1 MKTPIYLGVFS
12 FDDENSIII
21 KMNTI
26 TNKFHTFADV
36 QEKYFAYISKQTD
49 RDLIRQAFEFADK
62 KHAGIY
68 RKSGEPYIHHLI
80 EVAYILASLQGGPN
94 TIAAGFLHDVV
105 EDTDVTVDDIKREFN
120 DDIASLV
127 ESLTKIQQLK
137 LSHRK
142 AEDFAAEDHRKIFLG
157 MARDIRVIIIKLADR
172 LHNMR
177 TLDSLTEIRQK
188 VLSKESLEVF
198 APIAHRLGMFEIKTE
213 LEDLSIKYLEPEK
226 YRIVMEQ
233 LDKRTKNRE
242 KSLDEVIKKIA
253 DKLLSFQLQFLIE
266 SRVKGVYSIYRKVFL
281 QEHPFDEVYDILAIR
296 VITDSIAHCYEILGY
311 IHAMF
316 TPISN
321 RFKDYIAGPKPNLY
335 QSLHTTIIAKEGQVF
350 EVQIRTKEMNE
361 LAETGVAAHWRYKEG
376 TNYSPQ
382 QEQKEIE
389 EKLFWF
395 RDLITL
401 ADKDGDAKEVMEN
414 LQKDIFEAQVYVF
427 TPKGKLVELANG
439 STPIDF
445 AYRVH
450 TGLGHSAIGAL
461 VNNALV
467 PLATLLKT
475 GDVVDI
481 KTSNSSPGPN
491 EGWLKIAHTA
501 TAKNHIRKF
510 LQKKNNEMIRE
521 EKITK
526 GKGNCLDAFR
536 EYGLNEKEMLDLI
549 QQPKVLEKF
558 AMATVDDLFIG
569 MHNRNPAPAAVI
581 EFLKIKKKFVFTLGK
596 KPQNVN
602 KSPVIVPSAGKVA
615 VTLGNCC
622 TPIPGDDILGFI
634 TKGKGITV
642 HRLQCPNI
650 AGLKTRLTD
659 VHWNDALETTT
670 YPVDIRIESND
681 RPQLLVDIMGV
692 FSQVKISVLNLNAT
706 MHPST
711 LTTTVLATVAVS
723 DSKRLNDIFNVLLNI
738 AGVYQIHRVI
748 H

>member
-1 MKTPIYLGVFS
+1 MDVKKPT
-12 FDDENSIII
+12 
-21 KMNTI
+21 
-26 TNKFHTFADV
+26 FHTFADV
-36 QEKYFAYISKQTD
+36 QEKYFAYISKQDD
-49 RDLIRQAFEFADK
+49 RDLIRKAFEFADQQ
-62 KHAGIY
+62 HAGIF

-80 EVAYILASLQGGPN
+80 EVAFILASLQGGPN

-105 EDTDVTVDDIKREFN
+105 EDTDVTIEDIKREFN

-137 LSHRK
+137 LSRRK
-142 AEDFAAEDHRKIFLG
+142 PEDFAAEDHRKIFLG

-177 TLDSLTEIRQK
+177 TLDSLSEMRQK

-226 YRIVMEQ
+226 YQFVIEQ

-242 KSLDEVIKKIA
+242 KSLDEVKKKIA
-253 DKLLSFQLQFLIE
+253 DKILGFQLQFSIE

-281 QEHPFDEVYDILAIR
+281 QEHPFDEIYDILAIR

-321 RFKDYIAGPKPNLY
+321 RFKDYIAAPKPNLY
-335 QSLHTTIIAKEGQVF
+335 QSLHTTIIAKDGQVF

-401 ADKDGDAKEVMEN
+401 ADKEGDAKEVMEN

-427 TPKGKLVELANG
+427 TPKGKLVELPNG
-439 STPIDF
+439 STPLDF

-450 TGLGHSAIGAL
+450 TGVGHAAIGAI
-461 VNNALV
+461 VNGSLV

-501 TAKNHIRKF
+501 SAKNHIRKF

-521 EKITK
+521 EKIIK
-526 GKGNCLDAFR
+526 GKGNSLDAFR
-536 EYGLNEKEMLDLI
+536 EYGLNEKEMLELL
-549 QQPKVLEKF
+549 QQPKVLDKF
-558 AMATVDDLFIG
+558 SMPTLDDLFVG

-581 EFLKIKKKFVFTLGK
+581 EFLNIKKKFVLTLGK
-596 KPQNVN
+596 KPQKVN

-615 VTLGNCC
+615 VTLGSCC

-659 VHWNDALETTT
+659 VHWNEAMETTT
-670 YPVDIRIESND
+670 YPVDMRIESND

-692 FSQVKISVLNLNAT
+692 FSQAKIAVLNLNAT

-711 LTTTVLATVAVS
+711 LTTTVLVTIAVS
-723 DSKRLNDIFNVLLNI
+723 DSKRLNDVFNVLLNI
-738 AGVYQIHRVI
+738 AGVYAIHRVI